1 MLLSISG
8 LLLMPRT
15 AEAQTADTLQGSR
28 QALPDRSNTHF
39 VATATD
45 SPSDPAARA
54 AAETATPYA
63 TPQPD
68 SIAAAPAAAADPAP
82 ADPAAA
88 DPAAADTTTRRRGF
102 IRRIIDY
109 YSRSNEDLTFRK
121 KIDWSI
127 VPGPNYSSDYGL
139 GIGFM
144 LAGFY
149 RPDHTDSVTSPS
161 NVSIYGNLTTRRYA
175 TLYFTGDNYFRH
187 DRRILR
193 YSGSVVYFPGEFYGV
208 GHRAGAEGYK
218 QELTTTDLIFELSYC
233 AALARNFYAGVC
245 GTFNYSGTRYAPSGM
260 TERLERIAADV
271 AAGGAVPDGRMGELY
286 TLWLEGRYDPAR
298 QDPFSNYIAAT
309 GERARPLNTGAGLF
323 LQYDSRDL
331 TYNASR
337 GLFLKVQGMWYP
349 RLLGNTGREFGRV
362 TVTFDWYRR
371 LWKGAVLACD
381 LYVDAMLGNPSWHLY
396 AKLGGEMRMR
406 GYYEGRY
413 RDKRLGT
420 AQVELR
426 QRIYRR
432 HGLVGWI
439 GAGQVWGTEPF
450 RWGNTLSNFGCGYR
464 FEFKKGMNIRLDYGW
479 GDFGNRNLPWDRKRS
494 SAFLFT
500 ASEAF

>member
-28 QALPDRSNTHF
+28 QALPDRSNTHSA
-39 VATATD
+39 ATATD
-45 SPSDPAARA
+45 SPSEPAAHA
-54 AAETATPYA
+54 AVVEGAPPYA

-68 SIAAAPAAAADPAP
+68 SIAAAPAAAADPA
-82 ADPAAA
+82 
-88 DPAAADTTTRRRGF
+88 AADTTTRRGGF

-149 RPDHTDSVTSPS
+149 RPDRTDSVTSPS

-286 TLWLEGRYDPAR
+286 TL
-298 QDPFSNYIAAT
+298 
-309 GERARPLNTGAGLF
+309 
-323 LQYDSRDL
+323 
-331 TYNASR
+331 
-337 GLFLKVQGMWYP
+337 
-349 RLLGNTGREFGRV
+349 
-362 TVTFDWYRR
+362 
-371 LWKGAVLACD
+371 
-381 LYVDAMLGNPSWHLY
+381 
-396 AKLGGEMRMR
+396 
-406 GYYEGRY
+406 
-413 RDKRLGT
+413 
-420 AQVELR
+420 
-426 QRIYRR
+426 
-432 HGLVGWI
+432 
-439 GAGQVWGTEPF
+439 
-450 RWGNTLSNFGCGYR
+450 
-464 FEFKKGMNIRLDYGW
+464 
-479 GDFGNRNLPWDRKRS
+479 
-494 SAFLFT
+494 
-500 ASEAF
+500 

>member
-1 MLLSISG
+1 ML
-8 LLLMPRT
+8 RT
-15 AEAQTADTLQGSR
+15 ALFVCLFVCLVRTAVAQQDSIYVRGTDTLHYTYTPVS
-28 QALPDRSNTHF
+28 
-39 VATATD
+39 
-45 SPSDPAARA
+45 A
-54 AAETATPYA
+54 AATTEET
-63 TPQPD
+63 Q
-68 SIAAAPAAAADPAP
+68 P
-82 ADPAAA
+82 ADSLPA
-88 DPAAADTTTRRRGF
+88 RRPSF
-102 IRRIIDY
+102 LRRIVNYFSESTTD
-109 YSRSNEDLTFRK
+109 RTFEK
-121 KIDWSI
+121 KIDFTFAG
-127 VPGPNYSSDYGL
+127 GPSYSKNTSL
-139 GIGFM
+139 GIGV
-144 LAGFY
+144 LAAGLY
-149 RPDHTDSVTSPS
+149 RLDRTDSVTSPS

-175 TLYFTGDNYFRH
+175 TLYFTGDNYFHH

-331 TYNASR
+331 TYNASK

-349 RLLGNTGREFGRV
+349 HLLGNTGREFGRV

-406 GYYEGRY
+406 AGRTAAADLPPPRPRGMDRRRAGLGYGAVPLGQHAEQL
-413 RDKRLGT
+413 RL
-420 AQVELR
+420 
-426 QRIYRR
+426 
-432 HGLVGWI
+432 
-439 GAGQVWGTEPF
+439 
-450 RWGNTLSNFGCGYR
+450 
-464 FEFKKGMNIRLDYGW
+464 RLP
-479 GDFGNRNLPWDRKRS
+479 L
-494 SAFLFT
+494 
-500 ASEAF
+500 